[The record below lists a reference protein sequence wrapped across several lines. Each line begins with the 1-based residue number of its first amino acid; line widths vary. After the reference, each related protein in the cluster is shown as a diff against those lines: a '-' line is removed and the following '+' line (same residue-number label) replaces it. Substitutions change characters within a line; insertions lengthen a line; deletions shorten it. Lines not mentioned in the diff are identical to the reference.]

1 MPALP
6 SSRRWNCIP
15 PIWAQDQPQ
24 FINMRCFKTKMGLL
38 VLILHVFALFNCMSQ
53 PTCAWDAQGKE
64 LSFSLSQISGTLNCD
79 IKSRHGKGHHFNKV
93 VHKPT
98 GLLISPDG
106 DRMKGSGM
114 LNFYRVLISGGYL
127 TELRVEE
134 PLLEP
139 ATNGITMTWLPTI
152 RRQAKVKVEFTFKQ
166 PNLIDMDL
174 WVETQANYPGFE
186 ILLSAYLA
194 DGFESG
200 AYVAGQEFGPIEPQ
214 QIRLVDQPMI
224 HGLYPFFPRNEAGAN
239 LLTDGRHQKG
249 RWYWRMAIGR
259 RYGMPLAFFSKEGVD
274 ALLMGRP
281 DDVYATGVTY
291 KGDKNDN
298 VADHRALYL
307 SLFGEDFKA
316 GEGRRTQMRM
326 VIGEFGS
333 DPGKHQDLY
342 QTFLKEV
349 ESKPRSFYINPEVK

>member
-1 MPALP
+1 
-6 SSRRWNCIP
+6 
-15 PIWAQDQPQ
+15 
-24 FINMRCFKTKMGLL
+24 MRCVNTTKGLL
-38 VLILHVFALFNCMSQ
+38 LLLLFLFLSFNCRSQ
-53 PTCAWDAQGKE
+53 STCTWDAQKKE
-64 LSFSLSQISGTLNCD
+64 LSFSLSQIVGTLNCD
-79 IKSRHGKGHHFNKV
+79 IQSSHGKGHHFSKV
-93 VHKPT
+93 LYKPT

-114 LNFYRVLISGGYL
+114 LNFYRVLIQGGYL
-127 TELRVEE
+127 TELRVED

-139 ATNGITMTWLPTI
+139 QTNGITMTWLPTI
-152 RRQAKVKVEFTFKQ
+152 RRQAKVRVEFTFKQ
-166 PNLIDMDL
+166 PNIIDMDL
-174 WVETQANYPGFE
+174 RVETLANYPGFE

-200 AYVAGQEFGPIEPQ
+200 AYVARQEFGPIEPQ
-214 QIRLVDQPMI
+214 QIRLADQPLI

-249 RWYWRMAIGR
+249 RWYWRMAVGR
-259 RYGMPLAFFSKEGVD
+259 RYGMPLAFFSKDRVD
-274 ALLMGRP
+274 AILMGRP
-281 DDVYATGVTY
+281 EDVYAVGATY
-291 KGDKNDN
+291 KGDKTDG

-333 DPGKHQDLY
+333 DPDRHKDLY